1 MDHLPYAIIV
11 YTYIYIM
18 YVYGYIMYVYI
29 YIMYVYIYCT
39 CIYIYTY
46 VRTYVRMYTYVYV
59 SEQKEKMAL
68 KDKKT
73 NKPKQKARYS
83 MTQHLLRQLWH
94 CQCTILLRTARSQW
108 CETCHEE
115 VQTWERHQ
123 VHCNLAQVAVQ
134 LSREAQ
140 AAGHTAHCR
149 RHQMV
154 QVTVSWGS
162 QFQRAE
168 TNIVQS
174 FVVQQEG
181 LIGVLHQLVEAQH
194 CLRHVARVT

>member
-1 MDHLPYAIIV
+1 MYFGDESPSKPFQSRKLYLV
-11 YTYIYIM
+11 Y
-18 YVYGYIMYVYI
+18 VYVYI
-29 YIMYVYIYCT
+29 YIRI
-39 CIYIYTY
+39 CIYRHKYL
-46 VRTYVRMYTYVYV
+46 RMYV
-59 SEQKEKMAL
+59 SEQKGKVAL
-68 KDKKT
+68 KDKET
-73 NKPKQKARYS
+73 NENQHKKARYS
-83 MTQHLLRQLWH
+83 TTQHLLRQLWH
-94 CQCTILLRTARSQW
+94 CQCTILLGTARSQW
-108 CETCHEE
+108 CEACHEE

>member
-1 MDHLPYAIIV
+1 MNHLPNPFNLYTYTYICILHIHKRV
-11 YTYIYIM
+11 YTY
-18 YVYGYIMYVYI
+18 VCVNGQRGKV
-29 YIMYVYIYCT
+29 
-39 CIYIYTY
+39 
-46 VRTYVRMYTYVYV
+46 
-59 SEQKEKMAL
+59 AL
-68 KDKKT
+68 KDKK
-73 NKPKQKARYS
+73 NQRKPTRKARHS
-83 MTQHLLRQLWH
+83 TTQHLLCQLWH

-108 CETCHEE
+108 CEACHEE

-140 AAGHTAHCR
+140 AAGHTAHGR

-154 QVTVSWGS
+154 QVTVSRGS

-181 LIGVLHQLVEAQH
+181 LIRVLHQLVKAQH
-194 CLRHVARVT
+194 CLCHVARVT

>member
-1 MDHLPYAIIV
+1 MCVCV
-11 YTYIYIM
+11 YLLCLYIPTYM
-18 YVYGYIMYVYI
+18 WARKRKSGLQ
-29 YIMYVYIYCT
+29 
-39 CIYIYTY
+39 
-46 VRTYVRMYTYVYV
+46 R
-59 SEQKEKMAL
+59 SENVGKL
-68 KDKKT
+68 NKT
-73 NKPKQKARYS
+73 NTKGKYS
-83 MTQHLLRQLWH
+83 TTQHLLRQLWH

-108 CETCHEE
+108 CEACHEE

-154 QVTVSWGS
+154 QVTVSRGS
-162 QFQRAE
+162 QLQRAE

-181 LIGVLHQLVEAQH
+181 LIGVLHQLVETQH
-194 CLRHVARVT
+194 CLVTLLVWLEYDLWHRIKLQQSF